1 MEEGREKVAAEGD
14 VTRIAEGGSRTSQ
27 MEDEF
32 FSADVDDRRV
42 IGETQQL
49 LGVSAHGRQWRCL
62 QETKR
67 KENSHQYTRKS
78 VGIRKGREWR
88 KQF

>member
-1 MEEGREKVAAEGD
+1 MPTWRKGERRLQLKVMSLGL
-14 VTRIAEGGSRTSQ
+14 AEGGSRTSQ

-42 IGETQQL
+42 TGETQLL

-67 KENSHQYTRKS
+67 NRIRGFS
-78 VGIRKGREWR
+78 VSITKGREWR